1 MDKTRIPNYYYFE
14 DDKLLQVLRTC
25 SLVNDVERYLYTELN
40 KN

>member
-1 MDKTRIPNYYYFE
+1 MDKLKLPNYYYFE

-25 SLVNDVERYLYTELN
+25 SMINDVERYLYTELK